1 MLQEL
6 VIKNYAIAENLLI
19 EFGVSSN
26 FLTGETGAGK
36 SIIIN
41 ALNDVLGGRAS
52 IDVVRSGEDKAM
64 VVASFDISNNK
75 QVQSKL
81 NSLDIDEREQLL
93 IRRYIYKKGN
103 SKAFIN
109 DIPVNINTLKSIGD
123 LLLDIHGQHEHQYLL
138 KEHHHISYLDKLID
152 DESLLISLK
161 EVYQQFVSIKKE
173 YNKLKE
179 DQRQVVQ
186 QKEFMEFQLKELDKA
201 NLQGDEYKELE
212 RQQKKLSNA
221 EKIAFSCNKINNLI
235 NENEANL
242 KQMLA
247 EVQTEVGRLTEYE
260 NEFAIHEDELQKSE
274 ILFDELSRT
283 AQEFGNSI
291 EFSPQIQ
298 EEIEAR
304 MAELKRIMKKYQRD
318 IPELIEFS
326 EELKNKLQQF
336 ENYDDLLSQKEIE
349 YNEIKKNY
357 LQKCSEIHKIRKS
370 SAQKFVKEILSEL
383 HDLGM
388 SHARFF
394 VEILKKEEKE
404 ENFSENGIDEVRFM
418 ISPNP
423 GEDLK
428 PLSKIASGGEIS
440 RIMLA
445 IKKVFAEKDSI
456 PSLIFD
462 EIDLG
467 VSGEMAIA
475 IGKKIKMLAK
485 SHQVIC
491 ITHLPQI
498 ASLPGKHFKV
508 EKKIKDGKT
517 FVSII
522 ELNNDLR
529 IKEIASLIG
538 GENVEQ
544 KVIESAEYL
553 LQQNLTAEAKNEELR
568 NNVQ

>member
-1 MLQEL
+1 
-6 VIKNYAIAENLLI
+6 
-19 EFGVSSN
+19 
-26 FLTGETGAGK
+26 
-36 SIIIN
+36 
-41 ALNDVLGGRAS
+41 
-52 IDVVRSGEDKAM
+52 
-64 VVASFDISNNK
+64 
-75 QVQSKL
+75 
-81 NSLDIDEREQLL
+81 EREQLI

-138 KEHHHISYLDKLID
+138 NEHHHISYLDKLID

-283 AQEFGNSI
+283 VQEFGNSI